1 MPDNLSDRTVQR
13 IVVRNGLSLDLAS
26 RLLAAITEETAYLD
40 RLKSP
45 MPVEDRHPGFA
56 H

>member
-26 RLLAAITEETAYLD
+26 RLLTAIDEETAYLD
-40 RLKSP
+40 RLESA
-45 MPVEDRHPGFA
+45 MPVEKHHPGFT